1 MFKLAAKQFEEEII
15 YRINEC
21 EKPAGRA
28 VLDRYGVEA
37 SPVYANRTAMPIGT
51 SDYQTLAQSAGVTL
65 QQAQAI
71 ARAVTPA
78 QMPGDNIFWQPRK
91 SKPDFQ
97 IVRAGGRLCITDAK
111 VCSQASF
118 PLDEY
123 KAENKH
129 SNRRRQLEFMYDKA
143 RFGAITF
150 LLIHF
155 NPRELKM
162 GPTEAKTFAFPVY
175 RDHPFWQSFEKGEV
189 KRIGEE
195 ECAEC
200 AYEVKWNIYP
210 GKRKASPDV
219 YDAITWL
226 AALPFFENSKNSF
239 RRP

>member
-1 MFKLAAKQFEEEII
+1 MLKLAAKQFEEEII
-15 YRINEC
+15 YRIAEC
-21 EKPAGRA
+21 EESAGRA
-28 VLDRYGVEA
+28 TIVRYGVSA
-37 SPVYANRTAMPIGT
+37 SPTYANRTTMQT
-51 SDYQTLAQSAGVTL
+51 DYHALAQGAGVTF

-71 ARAVTPA
+71 ARAVTPT
-78 QMPGDNIFWQPRK
+78 QMPGDNIIWQPYK
-91 SKPDFQ
+91 SLPDFD
-97 IVRAGGRLCITDAK
+97 ILLAGGRQCVTDAK

-123 KAENKH
+123 KADNKR
-129 SNRRRQLEFMYDKA
+129 SNRRKQLEFMYKRA

-155 NPRELKM
+155 NPRPLKM

-175 RDHPFWQSFEKGEV
+175 RDHPFWQSFEKCEV

-210 GKRKASPDV
+210 GKRKPSPDV

-226 AALPFFENSKNSF
+226 AALPFFEDSKNPF

>member
-1 MFKLAAKQFEEEII
+1 MLKLAAKQFEEEII
-15 YRINEC
+15 YRIAEC
-21 EKPAGRA
+21 EEPAGRA
-28 VLDRYGVEA
+28 TIVRYGVSA
-37 SPVYANRTAMPIGT
+37 SPTYANRTTMQT
-51 SDYQTLAQSAGVTL
+51 DYHALAQGAGVTF

-78 QMPGDNIFWQPRK
+78 QMPGDNIIWQPYK
-91 SKPDFQ
+91 SLPDFD
-97 IVRAGGRLCITDAK
+97 ILLAGGRQCVTDAK

-123 KAENKH
+123 RAENKR
-129 SNRRRQLEFMYDKA
+129 SNRRKQLEFLYKRA
-143 RFGAITF
+143 KFGAITF

-155 NPRELKM
+155 NPRPLKM

-175 RDHPFWQSFEKGEV
+175 ASHPFWQSFEKGDV
-189 KRIGEE
+189 KRIGDE
-195 ECAEC
+195 ECAEW

-226 AALPFFENSKNSF
+226 ADLPFFEDSKNSY
-239 RRP
+239 RRT

>member
-1 MFKLAAKQFEEEII
+1 MLKLAAKQFEEEII
-15 YRINEC
+15 YRIAEC
-21 EKPAGRA
+21 EEPAGRA
-28 VLDRYGVEA
+28 TIVRYGVSA
-37 SPVYANRTAMPIGT
+37 SPTYANRTMQT
-51 SDYQTLAQSAGVTL
+51 DYHALAQGAGVTF

-78 QMPGDNIFWQPRK
+78 QMPGDNIIWQPYK
-91 SKPDFQ
+91 SLPDFD
-97 IVRAGGRLCITDAK
+97 ILLAGGRQCVTDAK

-123 KAENKH
+123 RAENKR
-129 SNRRRQLEFMYDKA
+129 SNRRKQLEFLYKRA
-143 RFGAITF
+143 KFGAITF

-155 NPRELKM
+155 NPRPLKM

-175 RDHPFWQSFEKGEV
+175 ASHPFWQSFEKGDV
-189 KRIGEE
+189 KRIGDE
-195 ECAEC
+195 ECAEW

-226 AALPFFENSKNSF
+226 ADLPFFEDSKNSY
-239 RRP
+239 RRT